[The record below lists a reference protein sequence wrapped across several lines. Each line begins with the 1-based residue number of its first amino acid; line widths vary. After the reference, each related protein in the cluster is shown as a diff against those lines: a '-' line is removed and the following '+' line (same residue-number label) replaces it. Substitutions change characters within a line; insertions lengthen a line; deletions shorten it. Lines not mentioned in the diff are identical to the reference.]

1 MKIAFPSQENLG
13 LDSSVYAHFG
23 SARYFVIADSKTGDA
38 ETIENKDLNH
48 LHGNCQPLQA
58 LGGKPV
64 DAVVVGGIGRGALM
78 KLNKEGI
85 ATYRAVEGS
94 VSENLELI
102 KSDKLPRFSLEQT
115 CSGHGKNG
123 ECIH

>member
-13 LDSSVYAHFG
+13 LDSPVYEHFG
-23 SARYFVIADSKTGDA
+23 SARYFVIVDSKTGDV

-48 LHGNCQPLQA
+48 IHGKCQPLQA
-58 LGGKPV
+58 LAGNFV

-78 KLNKEGI
+78 KLNKEGV
-85 ATYRAVEGS
+85 ATYRAVAGL
-94 VSENLELI
+94 VSDNLELI
-102 KSDKLPRFSLEQT
+102 KNEKLPRFGLDQT
-115 CSGHGKNG
+115 CSGHGENG

>member
-13 LDSSVYAHFG
+13 LESSVYAHFG
-23 SARYFVIADSKTGDA
+23 SARYFVIVDSDAGDV
-38 ETIENKDLNH
+38 ETIENKDLHH

-78 KLNKEGI
+78 KLKNEGI

-102 KSDKLPRFSLEQT
+102 KTDKLPRFGLDQT
-115 CSGHGKNG
+115 CAGHGENG

>member
-13 LDSSVYAHFG
+13 LESPVYAHFG
-23 SARYFVIADSKTGDA
+23 SARYFVIVDSDAGDV

-78 KLNKEGI
+78 KLKNDGI

-102 KSDKLPRFSLEQT
+102 KTDKLPRFGLDQT
-115 CSGHGKNG
+115 CAGHGENG